1 MQENGDIQTSH
12 DPKLVR
18 NSSHPSALK
27 ITDILTLEE
36 KDIYGIYAEVSF
48 NRRYRNHEKVNNKNK
63 GGSLIPDAYG
73 IDNIEQL
80 TEDVKEFCRKYKIPV
95 YYVHREKYIEKEQQ
109 NENEKEE
116 GR

>member
-18 NSSHPSALK
+18 NSSHPSSLK
-27 ITDILTLEE
+27 IADILNLEE
-36 KDIYGIYAEVSF
+36 KDIYGTYAEVSF
-48 NRRYRNHEKVNNKNK
+48 NKRYKNQEKVNNKNR
-63 GGSLIPDAYG
+63 GGRLIPDAYG
-73 IDNIEQL
+73 IDNIKYL

-95 YYVHREKYIEKEQQ
+95 YCLHSEKYIEKEQQ